1 MFGTAKAFP
10 ASRFKVL
17 ILLPLCLAV
26 SLNASAS
33 SEIGQELLHH
43 PRYKWQHTPASIA
56 LLNRG
61 RIVWQFNYGPD
72 TPKPYFHPVAL
83 TDGMVLTCLSPH
95 DHPWHRALWF
105 SWKMLNGV
113 NYWEEDRKTGQSEGR
128 TEVVH
133 VKVTLHH
140 DYSATLLLTLRY
152 HAVNGP
158 AVLTEARK
166 IEVSR
171 PDQDGRYRIDWQG
184 TFTAGQ
190 QDVVLQGGT
199 SGGGYAGLSVRI
211 SQDTHDWRLIDSEGR
226 EDSPDG
232 STAKN
237 THGQKAAW
245 ADFSVVDAASGEAG
259 GIAIFQHPLSF
270 RYPTYW
276 HNIMND
282 KPSFG
287 YFSPAPLWAEPYT
300 LGAAK
305 SLTVRYRILVHPGKE
320 STEQLASES
329 AEFAE
334 SR

>member
-1 MFGTAKAFP
+1 MFTKTRWVLLAAGVTYLWTAALVAGGPQLSGEGP
-10 ASRFKVL
+10 AIK
-17 ILLPLCLAV
+17 
-26 SLNASAS
+26 
-33 SEIGQELLHH
+33 
-43 PRYKWQHTPASIA
+43 PRYQWQRTNTSLA
-56 LLNRG
+56 LLNRN

-83 TDGMVLTCLSPH
+83 TDGTVLTCLTPR

-133 VKVTLHH
+133 ARVTLHH
-140 DYSATLLLTLRY
+140 DYSATLLLTLSY
-152 HAVNGP
+152 HPVNGP
-158 AVLTEARK
+158 SVLTEQRK
-166 IEVSR
+166 IVVSR
-171 PDQDGRYRIDWQG
+171 PDQDGRYRIEWQG

-226 EDSPDG
+226 VDTPG
-232 STAKN
+232 GPTAKN
-237 THGQKAAW
+237 THGQKANW
-245 ADFSVVDAASGEAG
+245 ADFSVVDAASGKAG
-259 GIAIFQHPLSF
+259 GIAIFQHPSSF
-270 RYPTYW
+270 RYPTHW

-282 KPSFG
+282 KSMFG

-300 LGAAK
+300 LGAGK
-305 SLTVRYRILVHPGKE
+305 TLTVRYRILVHPGRE
-320 STEQLASES
+320 SREQLDSE
-329 AEFAE
+329 AKTFAE